1 MLGYFFVPLAY
12 IGSHPCGRMF
22 GILFY
27 FGIDIYMWCH
37 ALSLGMPEP
46 SERVFGHL
54 VSLCRL
60 ILGSRVP
67 VLLSKRSRGKFEV

>member
-1 MLGYFFVPLAY
+1 
-12 IGSHPCGRMF
+12 MF

-27 FGIDIYMWCH
+27 FGTDIYMWCH
-37 ALSLGMPEP
+37 ALSLGMLEP